1 MEKSVNKCP
10 PNIQDVHLSQLKPDP
25 KTTESVPKEIVL
37 TQLELSQALFK
48 AGLGP
53 SMVLDVTNQF
63 FNKGAAEKINDSGL
77 NSSFDSNIS
86 SPRSSREASFL
97 SPIPESA
104 FIGESASHGLEKPSA
119 MIPTDLLAELDSQI
133 EKEISLRTNDERS
146 SEVGGKLKVFL
157 QTSTLP
163 TKTLVLRC
171 LKGQTPDYTSPLL
184 VPELDQ
190 LLTDFLFSG
199 FDDDSRS
206 SS

>member
-10 PNIQDVHLSQLKPDP
+10 PNIQDSHLSKLDLHP
-25 KTTESVPKEIVL
+25 KRTESVPKEIVL

-53 SMVLDVTNQF
+53 SMVLDVTNHL
-63 FNKGAAEKINDSGL
+63 FNTGAAEKTNDSGL
-77 NSSFDSNIS
+77 NSSFDSNITD
-86 SPRSSREASFL
+86 PRSRESSFL

-119 MIPTDLLAELDSQI
+119 MIPPDLLAELDSQI
-133 EKEISLRTNDERS
+133 EKEISFLTNDEKS
-146 SEVGGKLKVFL
+146 TEVGRKLKVFL

-171 LKGQTPDYTSPLL
+171 LKGQTPDYNSPLL

-190 LLTDFLFSG
+190 LLTDLLFSG